1 MFEMKVD
8 VVSTLLPPDDG
19 CRGITGYIGDQTL

>member
-8 VVSTLLPPDDG
+8 AVSTLLPPDDG
-19 CRGITGYIGDQTL
+19 CRGIVGYIGEPTL